1 MEESLA
7 SRSLMAAWLASG
19 GALDALADVDTCAVR
34 SRLTDASEDDGLQ
47 AVMNTA
53 LASCGVP
60 DDGLFAA
67 RVSIHYACG
76 DDGLQAF
83 GLTTGRHAC

>member
-1 MEESLA
+1 MQDAGVTRMEGHA
-7 SRSLMAAWLASG
+7 DSRGLMVAWLASG
-19 GALDALADVDTCAVR
+19 GALDALADGDAGACA
-34 SRLTDASEDDGLQ
+34 DDGLQ

-67 RVSIHYACG
+67 RPSIHYCG

>member
-1 MEESLA
+1 MQGRDVTRMAESVA
-7 SRSLMAAWLASG
+7 SRALMADWLASG
-19 GALDALADVDTCAVR
+19 GTLGALADVHAGACA
-34 SRLTDASEDDGLQ
+34 DDGLQ

-67 RVSIHYACG
+67 RPSIHYCG